1 MVSDQRTYM
10 QYNVIDVGKTWKRK
24 NILFLLKE
32 NSTKD
37 CTTNSLSNDGITTCS
52 LTKTLYDNKIQ
63 YQIKS

>member
-24 NILFLLKE
+24 YTIFKREFHKRLYMPQIHSQTMESLPVVSLKHY
-32 NSTKD
+32 N
-37 CTTNSLSNDGITTCS
+37 
-52 LTKTLYDNKIQ
+52 DNKIQ

>member
-24 NILFLLKE
+24 YTIFKKE

-37 CTTNSLSNDGITTCS
+37 CTTNSLSNDGESLPVVSLKHYMITKYN
-52 LTKTLYDNKIQ
+52 TK
-63 YQIKS
+63 